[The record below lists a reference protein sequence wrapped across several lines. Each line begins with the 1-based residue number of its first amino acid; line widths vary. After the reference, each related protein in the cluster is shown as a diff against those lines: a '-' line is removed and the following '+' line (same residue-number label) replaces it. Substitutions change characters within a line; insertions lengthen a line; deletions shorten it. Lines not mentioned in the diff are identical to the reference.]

1 MPLKLTENA
10 IRTHLNTPLNNVIAY
25 TVIDSTNSQAREF
38 LAAGKKPP
46 FLLVS
51 EEQTAGRGRRGN
63 SFFSPESGLYYTLV
77 IRPDNTE
84 LAIQKTTLAAAVS
97 ACEAIEKTA
106 GIECDIKWVN
116 DLYLNGLKVA
126 GILCEAPRN
135 LQNEVMGIIIGIGI
149 NVSVRE
155 FPEELRGKAG
165 SLNRPDLDR
174 NQLAASL
181 TDRLM
186 HWTEDLSNPELIA
199 QYRRRSFLIG
209 KNVSFVQ
216 NGKEIHGKAAGINDD
231 GNLIIEAEETY
242 VLSSGEVSL
251 SSWK

>member
-1 MPLKLTENA
+1 MW
-10 IRTHLNTPLNNVIAY
+10 
-25 TVIDSTNSQAREF
+25 
-38 LAAGKKPP
+38 
-46 FLLVS
+46 
-51 EEQTAGRGRRGN
+51 
-63 SFFSPESGLYYTLV
+63 
-77 IRPDNTE
+77 
-84 LAIQKTTLAAAVS
+84 
-97 ACEAIEKTA
+97 
-106 GIECDIKWVN
+106 IKWVN

-209 KNVSFVQ
+209 KNVSFAKRNRNIGKSPTSMRRQ
-216 NGKEIHGKAAGINDD
+216 PDHGSRRDICPQLRRSIRSTPGNKNKPAYLFRWNGSPPAHASDSSSVFS
-231 GNLIIEAEETY
+231 L
-242 VLSSGEVSL
+242 LSFSIR
-251 SSWK
+251 K